1 MDYPFIQNGGY
12 PMDFPSVIFA
22 VSAIL
27 RLNFSYHASFAAV
40 ARGFPEC
47 NYVSLFQYFIA
58 GKGSKT

>member
-1 MDYPFIQNGGY
+1 
-12 PMDFPSVIFA
+12 MDFPSVIFA